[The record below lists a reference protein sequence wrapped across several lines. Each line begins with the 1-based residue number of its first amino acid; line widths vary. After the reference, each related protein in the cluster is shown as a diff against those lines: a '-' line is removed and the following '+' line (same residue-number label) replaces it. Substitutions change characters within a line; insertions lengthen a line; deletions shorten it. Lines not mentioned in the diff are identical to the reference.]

1 MTGSASVGILG
12 VAVASLVWG
21 SNFIVCKG
29 YELPS
34 DGIHFAFL
42 MSIGI
47 LLVGLLSLFSS
58 EMEDGDYEAVFSP
71 CGLLGGA
78 LWACG
83 NFLTVPIIQA
93 IGLGVG
99 LAIWAGV
106 NMIVAFVVG
115 AIGMEGVGVPLP
127 KERLSHP
134 TAGVFGVIFGVT
146 ALCLFANIKSGS
158 DISSES
164 ASEQAEPNLED
175 PYTAT
180 NVRELEIPTETP
192 MDQPTT
198 LSQPLLE
205 QPEYSP
211 SDGVLNA
218 STPET
223 NQDLLTGNVSLGV
236 FMGVVAGAFY
246 GFNMVPLSIWNNKI
260 NRNGHIFNHPL
271 PSDLLRSL
279 RFFFSQFAGIFLV
292 GITGFGLYCV
302 CTKNKPKLVP
312 PEATLPSIICG
323 MVWAVGCAG
332 AIVAT
337 SELGQAVGYVLVL
350 NGSFL
355 VNSAWSILV
364 FKEIQGE
371 RNLKLFGGAFSLIVL
386 SSIMISVSKA

>member
-1 MTGSASVGILG
+1 MTGNASVGILG

-115 AIGMEGVGVPLP
+115 AIGMEGMGVPLP
-127 KERLSHP
+127 KEPLSHP

-158 DISSES
+158 DTHLEGEV
-164 ASEQAEPNLED
+164 EQADTNLDD
-175 PYTAT
+175 PAAST
-180 NVRELEIPTETP
+180 NERDAELSTETP
-192 MDQPTT
+192 VDQPTT

-205 QPEYSP
+205 QPEDSP
-211 SDGVLNA
+211 SNGITN
-218 STPET
+218 SPEA
-223 NQDLLTGNVSLGV
+223 NQDVLTGNVPLGV
-236 FMGVVAGAFY
+236 LMGVVAGAFY

-260 NRNGHIFNHPL
+260 TRNGHMFNHPL

-292 GITGFGLYCV
+292 GITGFGVYCV